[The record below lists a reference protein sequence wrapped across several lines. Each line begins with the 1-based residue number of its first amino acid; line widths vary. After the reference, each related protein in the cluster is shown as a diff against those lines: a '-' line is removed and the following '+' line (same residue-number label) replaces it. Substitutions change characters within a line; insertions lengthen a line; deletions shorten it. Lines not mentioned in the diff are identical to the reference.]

1 MRRGYVGVALIL
13 LFSFGVV
20 TFFTFMPDT
29 RFYKDIAKK
38 ISASHVEIYKN
49 IRNIDVDDFISAS
62 VLSLGVSEST
72 VGLSFDDFSRNRR
85 AKEETK
91 KLQGALTSSGWKF
104 PAGALAD
111 MFTPVAG
118 DGISALVPNLNK
130 QISRGYISPNILVVE
145 GNLSKL
151 RSVWNVVAGQI
162 TSQTDISFMETL
174 W

>member
-1 MRRGYVGVALIL
+1 MKSGYIGITLIL
-13 LFSFGVV
+13 LFFLFAGA
-20 TFFTFMPDT
+20 FLTFMPNV
-29 RFYKDIAKK
+29 RFYKDMAKQ
-38 ISASHVEIYKN
+38 ISGSQVMLVKN
-49 IRNIDVDDFISAS
+49 AQQDVDDFISAS
-62 VLSLGVSEST
+62 VLSLGVSDST

-91 KLQGALTSSGWKF
+91 KLQRALTSSGWKF
-104 PAGALAD
+104 PSGALAD
-111 MFTPVAG
+111 MFTPVTG

-130 QISRGYISPNILVVE
+130 QINRGYISPNILVVE

-162 TSQTDISFMETL
+162 TSQTDIPFMETL

>member
-1 MRRGYVGVALIL
+1 MKSGYIGITLIL
-13 LFSFGVV
+13 LFFLFAGA
-20 TFFTFMPDT
+20 FFTFMPNVG
-29 RFYKDIAKK
+29 FYKDMAKQ
-38 ISASHVEIYKN
+38 ISGSQVMLVKN
-49 IRNIDVDDFISAS
+49 AQQDVDDFISAS
-62 VLSLGVSEST
+62 VLSLGVSDST

-91 KLQGALTSSGWKF
+91 KLQGALTSSVWKF

-130 QISRGYISPNILVVE
+130 QINRGYISPNILVVE
-145 GNLSKL
+145 GSLSKL

-162 TSQTDISFMETL
+162 TSQTDISFIETL